1 MAGPGSRPRVC
12 KPKAEQASSERGGRR
27 AKGTE
32 GSDPPM
38 PPSSSLRDRV
48 AVRASRKPE
57 SLKQVAA
64 ELALAG
70 TRRRGRGRRDD
81 DHIRG
86 ANAALAP
93 LRGHRM
99 HAGAERV
106 AGTARGDAGGE
117 GRGGGAHLHA
127 ARALRRL
134 LHAGGRA
141 RPRAGAQRGAGEE
154 RRDRGDGLLL
164 CERVGLAGRDHRR
177 GEGVRLRHPEMNR
190 EDFPHAIDIQTRWN
204 DNDVYGH
211 VNNVVYY
218 AYFDTVI
225 NRYLIDEGGLDL
237 HGSVI
242 GVCVES
248 QCRYLESAAYPDALD
263 AGLRVARVGTSSIT
277 YQIGI
282 FRGETL

>member
-12 KPKAEQASSERGGRR
+12 KPKAEQASSERERR
-27 AKGTE
+27 RGKGTE

-64 ELALAG
+64 ELALGG

-117 GRGGGAHLHA
+117 GRRGGAHLHA

-141 RPRAGAQRGAGEE
+141 RPRAGAQPGGGEE
-154 RRDRGDGLLL
+154 RRERGGALLL

-190 EDFPHAIDIQTRWN
+190 EDFPHAIEIQTRWN

-225 NRYLIDEGGLDL
+225 NRYLVDHGLDFER
-237 HGSVI
+237 GAAI

-248 QCRYLESAAYPDALD
+248 QCSYKQSVAFPDLLH
-263 AGLRVARVGTSSIT
+263 AGLRVAKLGTSSVR
-277 YQIGI
+277 Y
-282 FRGETL
+282 